1 MRRKDVS
8 RAAVA
13 ALGAAALHSG
23 AAMAQDYDRGRN
35 VSVLERE
42 RQDYDAIGI
51 NVGGFSL
58 FPRLDA
64 RGVYS
69 SNVFASETNEKSDV
83 FFAFDPS
90 LEARSNWGRHQL
102 QAEAGLRL
110 RRFVEN
116 ESEDQD
122 GWVARALGRLD
133 IHGESYA
140 TGMLEAERI
149 YEERGAEDFPG
160 AAAEPLPIDL
170 WGAAVRGVAQFNR
183 ARVSGGV
190 HYRELD
196 FRNVSAIGGGRLDT
210 SGRDRDTTTV
220 DLKGEW
226 AVSPDTAAFA
236 QVTFTDT
243 NYWEEGPLFGPSRDS
258 EETTY
263 LVGANFD
270 LTALVR
276 GEVGVG
282 FVNRKYAS
290 FGEVEG
296 FAMRGTVEYFP
307 TQLTTITG
315 TLRRTVEDSVFSTVT
330 GGYFSTGG
338 SLRVDHEFRRNIL
351 LMAFAD
357 YEQQD
362 FSGADRT
369 DEVYTVSAGLTYLL
383 NRSVGLNANVGH
395 TERDSGGRDRFR
407 SFSET
412 RASIG
417 VVLQR

>member
-1 MRRKDVS
+1 MRRKMVS
-8 RAAVA
+8 RAAVT
-13 ALGAAALHSG
+13 ALGVAALHAVP
-23 AAMAQDYDRGRN
+23 AAAQDYDRGRN

-64 RGVYS
+64 RTVYS
-69 SNVFASETNEKSDV
+69 SNVFASETNEQSDV
-83 FFAFDPS
+83 FLALDPT

-102 QAEAGLRL
+102 QADAGLRL
-110 RRFVEN
+110 RRYTDFDSEN
-116 ESEDQD
+116 QD
-122 GWVARALGRLD
+122 GWFARALGRLD

-140 TGMLEAERI
+140 TGLLEAERT

-160 AAAEPLPIDL
+160 AAAEPLPIDI
-170 WGAAVRGVAQFNR
+170 WGAALRGVAQFNR
-183 ARVSGGV
+183 ARLSGGV

-196 FRNVSAIGGGRLDT
+196 FENVPAIGGGTLDT
-210 SGRDRDTTTV
+210 SGRDRNTTTV
-220 DLKGEW
+220 DVKGEW
-226 AVSPDTAAFA
+226 GVSPDTAAFA
-236 QVTFTDT
+236 QLTFTDID
-243 NYWEEGPLFGPSRDS
+243 YWEEGLLFGPSQDS
-258 EETTY
+258 EETQV

-270 LTALVR
+270 LTALMR
-276 GEVGVG
+276 GEVGIG
-282 FVNRKYAS
+282 FVNREYAS

-307 TQLTTITG
+307 TQLTTLTG
-315 TLRRTVEDSVFSTVT
+315 TLRRSVEDSAYQGA
-330 GGYFSTGG
+330 GGYFATGG

-351 LMAFAD
+351 LMGFAD

-362 FSGADRT
+362 FSQVDRT
-369 DEVYTVSAGLTYLL
+369 DEVFTISAGITYLL
-383 NRSVGLNANVGH
+383 NRSVGLNANIGH
-395 TERDSGGRDRFR
+395 TERESEGADRFR